1 MKKLKMLLIGNAKS
15 ILFRITNKWNYWCR
29 KILIVPNIRK
39 KLNNTSKINNSF
51 LCNNCTGAMMM
62 HDLGGRFDSP
72 TVNLW
77 MSPKDFIYLVKNIK
91 ELSKMDILEITPPS
105 KNVIIQSACLVSA
118 NCIFCT
124 TKVFEKLTNVG

>member
-1 MKKLKMLLIGNAKS
+1 MKKLKMQHIGNTNSVLTKIS
-15 ILFRITNKWNYWCR
+15 NKWNSWYR
-29 KILIVPNIRK
+29 RLFVIPHIRK
-39 KLNNTSKINNSF
+39 QIAFDGKINNSF

-91 ELSKMDILEITPPS
+91 ELSKMDIVEITPPR
-105 KNVIIQSACLVSA
+105 L
-118 NCIFCT
+118 
-124 TKVFEKLTNVG
+124 